1 MGEKRSA
8 SGFLLKQRAFLKLY
22 MIRMTEQDRLYGLK
36 LLDVLRD
43 EFRIYGY
50 RPNHSEVYKSLH
62 ELIEDGI
69 LKQVKRKKEGM
80 KLQEVVYYQ
89 FEDYEKA
96 KLYKKQLK
104 TELDRCQKLLGKAL
118 QDNYT

>member
-1 MGEKRSA
+1 
-8 SGFLLKQRAFLKLY
+8 
-22 MIRMTEQDRLYGLK
+22 
-36 LLDVLRD
+36 
-43 EFRIYGY
+43 
-50 RPNHSEVYKSLH
+50 
-62 ELIEDGI
+62 
-69 LKQVKRKKEGM
+69 M